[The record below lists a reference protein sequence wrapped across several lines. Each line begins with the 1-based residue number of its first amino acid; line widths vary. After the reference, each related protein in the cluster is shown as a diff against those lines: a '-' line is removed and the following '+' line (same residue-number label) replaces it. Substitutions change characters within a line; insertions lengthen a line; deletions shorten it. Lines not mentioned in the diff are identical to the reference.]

1 MSVDAPKPVA
11 TKEKPATSGDASRPG
26 TGEGAQTALEAMIR
40 KRKLV
45 EKPEQPLPDRTRPPP
60 AQP

>member
-1 MSVDAPKPVA
+1 MSVDSPKPVP
-11 TKEKPATSGDASRPG
+11 TKEKPAQPGEASRPG

-40 KRKLV
+40 KRKLA
-45 EKPEQPLPDRTRPPP
+45 EKPEQTLPDRNPTPP